1 MGDDSHAPVNGA
13 GDATGATFSR
23 FGKNMV
29 LILPTL
35 VFAQSRYVE
44 WGPPRGYKPEGCCA
58 TRRDSYGIYEEK
70 W

>member
-1 MGDDSHAPVNGA
+1 MNGA
-13 GDATGATFSR
+13 SLVVVVTAFR
-23 FGKNMV
+23 FESHMV
-29 LILPTL
+29 GLLWTL

>member
-1 MGDDSHAPVNGA
+1 MTV
-13 GDATGATFSR
+13 
-23 FGKNMV
+23 V
-29 LILPTL
+29 LPTL